1 MIFVTIG
8 SQEPFD
14 RMIKAIDEV
23 AGELPDKIFIAQ
35 VYKASYQ
42 VKNIKTVEFISPLEY
57 NSYIDQAELVIAHAG
72 MGTILSVLQLEK
84 PLLIFPR
91 LSKYKET
98 RNDHQVATTEWFEK
112 KEYLYVAY
120 SIEELKEQ
128 VKKICREKKQS
139 LHKIDGYAS
148 KELINSISSFINNNI

>member
-14 RMIKAIDEV
+14 RLIKAIDEIAV
-23 AGELPDKIFIAQ
+23 ELPEKIIVAQ
-35 VYKASYQ
+35 VFNSKYK

-57 NSYIDQAELVIAHAG
+57 NNYIDQSELIIAHAG

-98 RNDHQVATTEWFEK
+98 RNDHQVATSEWFEK
-112 KEYLYVAY
+112 HNYLYVAY
-120 SIEELKEQ
+120 HEEQLRIKVLEILKN
-128 VKKICREKKQS
+128 KSGS
-139 LHKIDGYAS
+139 LHQINDSASRELIDSIKQY
-148 KELINSISSFINNNI
+148 INSIK